1 MTKER
6 KALPYSAVIAVLAV
20 LVVAAAVGIYL
31 HYCKPSQR
39 DILSGP
45 QPPVAENM
53 QPMLPAKPLSAL
65 PEPDQLRF
73 ADALRDAVATIKPDY
88 QRRRGTVVHL
98 HRWLGRWP
106 RKPRGQYL
114 GGEFGLR
121 QDVNAD
127 SQTQVAGESV
137 PTTSSGATGG
147 RLRRQFDDPASSRRL
162 ESGRK

>member
-88 QRRRGTVVHL
+88 HVDEERLYTYTGG
-98 HRWLGRWP
+98 WDAGR
-106 RKPRGQYL
+106 KLTGQYL
-114 GGEFGLR
+114 GG
-121 QDVNAD
+121 D
-127 SQTQVAGESV
+127 SATRCMPTAKRKS
-137 PTTSSGATGG
+137 PANPSTTSSGD
-147 RLRRQFDDPASSRRL
+147 RLAGYADSSTIASSRRL